1 MKKITFI
8 PFLAFLVLLFST
20 IVSYSQNTNI
30 TFDNTSASLT
40 TTPACSFNQC
50 NAQDVNFGDVYLG
63 DNVGN
68 VATLAYI
75 TNPVNGLY
83 IWVTVS
89 SNSSKYDLLFQ
100 FDYLVGGVRKNF
112 DNTNFV
118 GAATDRLTIKIRGS
132 IITAGSKYRMAQI
145 TNYTAGQSLELK
157 NIYLSWETSGQA
169 ITPAQSLSLIT
180 CNPPKCSSALSSGII
195 VKTPLFADFSINKSC
210 DGGTYQKVFYT
221 STSTGVEPNTNYSW
235 SFPGA
240 ATISPVS
247 LTTIGP
253 YTVTYSSAGPFSASL
268 TVSDP
273 TNQVIPN
280 TKTVNNITLT
290 SCCTTP
296 VITAITGTN
305 ICSGGTFTVTP
316 INGTNGTVPVGT
328 LYSWAAPN
336 VIGISGTAA
345 GSNAASI
352 SGTLTNSTNAPIN
365 VVYTVTPTSGICTGS
380 TFTVTVTVNPKPALS
395 NITASSI
402 CSGGTFTVTPT
413 NGTNGTVP
421 SGTTY
426 SWAAPN
432 VIGISGTAAGSNAS
446 NISGTLTNSTNAPI
460 NVIYTVTPT
469 SGTCS
474 GSTFTVTVTV
484 NPKPTLSNITATSI
498 CSGGTFTVTPANGT
512 NGTIPAGTTYSWAAP
527 NVVGISGTAAGSNAA
542 SISGTLTNSTNAPI
556 NVIYTITPTS
566 GTCAGSTFTVTV
578 TVNPLPVC
586 SITGPD
592 GPICPSSTGN
602 SYSAPAGMSNY
613 TWSISGNATINGN
626 TSSQTVL
633 ITAGANCGASFTLT
647 LVIKDINGCEST
659 CTKIINV
666 QDSTAPI
673 WTTAPTALNVTL
685 QCSDTAGLTAAQAN
699 APVATDNC
707 GGTVTYTKVSGAFV
721 AGTCANSGTYTNTWK
736 ATDVCT
742 NESTVFTQTIT
753 IQDTTAPTWTTAP
766 ASLDVTLQCSDTAGL
781 TAAQA

>member
-8 PFLAFLVLLFST
+8 PFLTFLLLLFST
-20 IVSYSQNTNI
+20 VIGYSQNTNV
-30 TFDNTSASLT
+30 TFDNTNASLT
-40 TTPACSFNQC
+40 TAPACSFSQC

-169 ITPAQSLSLIT
+169 ISPAQSLSLIT

-195 VKTPLFADFSINKSC
+195 IRTPLFADFSINKNC
-210 DGGTYQKVFYT
+210 DGGTYQKVVYT
-221 STSTGVEPNTNYSW
+221 STSTGVQPNTNYSW

-253 YTVTYSSAGPFSASL
+253 YTVTYSSAGPHTVSL

-273 TNQVIPN
+273 TNQVVPN
-280 TKTVNNITLT
+280 TKTVNNITLVA
-290 SCCTTP
+290 CCTAP
-296 VITAITGTN
+296 VITPITGTS
-305 ICSGGTFTVTP
+305 ICSEGTFTVTP
-316 INGTNGTVPVGT
+316 ANGTNGTVPAGT
-328 LYSWAAPN
+328 TYSWAAPS

-345 GSNAASI
+345 GSNAANI
-352 SGTLTNSTNAPIN
+352 SGTLTNTTNAPIN

-380 TFTVTVTVNPKPALS
+380 TFTVTVTVNPKPALT
-395 NITASSI
+395 NITASTI
-402 CSGGTFTVTPT
+402 CSGGTFTVTPV

-426 SWAAPN
+426 SWAAPI
-432 VIGISGTAAGSNAS
+432 VIGISGTAAGSNAA
-446 NISGTLTNSTNAPI
+446 NISGTLTNTTNAPI
-460 NVIYTVTPT
+460 NVVYTVTPT
-469 SGTCS
+469 SGTC
-474 GSTFTVTVTV
+474 T
-484 NPKPTLSNITATSI
+484 
-498 CSGGTFTVTPANGT
+498 
-512 NGTIPAGTTYSWAAP
+512 
-527 NVVGISGTAAGSNAA
+527 
-542 SISGTLTNSTNAPI
+542 
-556 NVIYTITPTS
+556 
-566 GTCAGSTFTVTV
+566 GSTFTVTV
-578 TVNPLPVC
+578 TVNPLPTATITGTIAVCKDATAPNVTFTGAAGTTPYTFTYNINGGNNLTVSTIAGNSVTVTVPTAASGTFVYNLVSVQDSSSTTCSQAQTGTATITVNPLPIC
-586 SITGPD
+586 SIIGSNGPL
-592 GPICPSSTGN
+592 CPSTTGN

-613 TWSISGNATINGN
+613 SWSVSGNATIPGN

-633 ITAGANCGASFTLT
+633 VTTGAGCGASFTLT
-647 LVIKDINGCEST
+647 LNITDNNGCQST
-659 CTKIINV
+659 CSQTVNV
-666 QDSTAPI
+666 QDTTAPT
-673 WTTAPTALNVTL
+673 WTTAPAALDVTL
-685 QCSDTAGLTAAQAN
+685 ECSDAQGLTTAQAN

-707 GGTVTYTKVSGAFV
+707 GGLITYDKVSGSFV
-721 AGTCANSGTYTNTWK
+721 AGSCVNSGTYTNTW
-736 ATDVCT
+736 
-742 NESTVFTQTIT
+742 
-753 IQDTTAPTWTTAP
+753 TA
-766 ASLDVTLQCSDTAGL
+766 
-781 TAAQA
+781 